1 MSDRRLAGIL
11 AAATLLKGMFWIALM
26 PAFKIADE
34 PSHYENIQY
43 RGEYL
48 ETPHFVG
55 NEPFGTTIHNGS
67 PADVRLVWQ
76 RSNQLFRNR
85 YVSGVRSVHEEQ
97 VLREMA
103 QERLDPARERA
114 NDVGRLSRL
123 LLRYRRPHLRGIQTH
138 QLPDAHRRGALRV
151 ADVRHHGRRRDLLRG
166 TADHELAA
174 LAVAA
179 AMFVMLQPMESQM
192 TAAVN
197 NDAGVIGLA
206 AVLFYLQIRFL
217 VGRPRFPTCAGAS

>member
-11 AAATLLKGMFWIALM
+11 AAATLVKGLFWIASM

-34 PSHYENIQY
+34 PSHYENVQY

-55 NEPFGTTIHNGS
+55 NEPLGTTIHNGL

-103 QERLDPARERA
+103 Q
-114 NDVGRLSRL
+114 NDS
-123 LLRYRRPHLRGIQTH
+123 T
-138 QLPDAHRRGALRV
+138 RRGSARMTS
-151 ADVRHHGRRRDLLRG
+151 ADYPGFYYD
-166 TADHELAA
+166 TAVPIYEVFKRTSVL
-174 LAVAA
+174 
-179 AMFVMLQPMESQM
+179 
-192 TAAVN
+192 TRIAAVRC
-197 NDAGVIGLA
+197 V
-206 AVLFYLQIRFL
+206 R
-217 VGRPRFPTCAGAS
+217 